1 MDHPR
6 RIFQQHGLRPKKSLG
21 QNFLYDDHIL
31 ARIVEIAAVSQED
44 DVLEI
49 GPGVGHL
56 TRHLARAARR
66 VVAVELDDRLLPVL
80 REQLAGMEHVTL
92 VHGDILEQDPARW
105 FGHRANNG
113 NRANNEHGA
122 YKVVANVPY
131 YITGAILQHLLD
143 GPSKPQLM
151 VMTLQKEVAERLVAQ
166 PGEMTLLAVSVQFF
180 GEPHIEG
187 EIKAGA
193 FWPRPDVDSA
203 IVRIDLHRSPLLD
216 PQEQAAFFRLV
227 RTGFSQKRKQLQKNL
242 RALGFERRQTV
253 ALLRQAGVDPKRRA
267 QTLSVEEW
275 LTVYRTF
282 AHAGA

>member
-1 MDHPR
+1 MEHPR
-6 RIFQQHGLRPKKSLG
+6 RILQQHGLRPKKSLG

-80 REQLAGMEHVTL
+80 REQLAGLDHVTL
-92 VHGDILEQDPARW
+92 VHGDILEHDPALW
-105 FGHRANNG
+105 FGN
-113 NRANNEHGA
+113 GA

-166 PGEMTLLAVSVQFF
+166 PGDMTLLAVSVQFF

-216 PQEQAAFFRLV
+216 PQEQTAFFRLV

-242 RALGFERRQTV
+242 RALGFERRETV

>member
-1 MDHPR
+1 MEHPR
-6 RIFQQHGLRPKKSLG
+6 QILRQHGLRPKQSLG
-21 QNFLYDDHIL
+21 QNFLSDDNIL
-31 ARIVEIAAVSQED
+31 ARIVESAGVSGED

-66 VVAVELDDRLLPVL
+66 VVAVEVDDRLMPVL
-80 REQLAGMEHVTL
+80 QEQLADAEDVTL
-92 VHGDILEQDPARW
+92 VHGDILEQNPAKW
-105 FGHRANNG
+105 FGDDP
-113 NRANNEHGA
+113 

-143 GPSKPQLM
+143 DDSRPQLM
-151 VMTLQKEVAERLVAQ
+151 VMTLQKEVAQRIVAE
-166 PGEMTLLAVSVQFF
+166 PGEMTLLAVSVQFY
-180 GEPHIEG
+180 GRPQIAG

-203 IVRIDLHRSPLLD
+203 ILRIDLHQAPPLP
-216 PQEQAAFFRLV
+216 PQEQDAFFRIV

-242 RALGFERRQTV
+242 RALGFKRRELM
-253 ALLRQAGVDPKRRA
+253 ALLPQAGVEPQRRA

-275 LTVYRTF
+275 LAVYRTLSQ
-282 AHAGA
+282 AKG